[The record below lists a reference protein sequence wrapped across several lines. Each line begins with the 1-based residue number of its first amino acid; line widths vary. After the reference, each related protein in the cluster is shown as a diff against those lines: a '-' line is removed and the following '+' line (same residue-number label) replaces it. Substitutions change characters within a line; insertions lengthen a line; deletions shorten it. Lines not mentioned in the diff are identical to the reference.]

1 MKLSVIIL
9 SYKFKDYIKQAIESV
24 LNQQTNFEFELLIRD
39 DFSNDGTEEL
49 IIETLKSNTNNKV
62 TIRHFLSNE
71 NWGGFNNL
79 KFLLE
84 SCEGEYISYL
94 DGDDFY
100 SDMNKLQHQVDFLD
114 NNLEYSLHSTSC
126 YNLNKFGDM
135 FDPEI
140 THIYPL
146 EPVVEIEDL
155 VQRNLILSSSR
166 MFRNVPKIIED
177 WMRGARF
184 TDWIM
189 NYNILK
195 YGKAYCDKDYISTSY
210 RNTGDGYITSLS
222 SEEINNECD
231 YIRQLLKKD
240 YTTFMENKNKFWNLP
255 NQTNAFNGDKF
266 VEDEFIKL
274 KEKHNIVNAVETG
287 SYMFGTTMWFSENFN
302 HVYTFEISDEF
313 YQYGKELIRDK
324 QNISA
329 FHSDSV
335 MGLNKIIR
343 SIKGNTIFFLDAH
356 WYDYCPL
363 LDELESISKFNYT
376 PVIVIHDF
384 KTPHKHLGYDF
395 HNEQPFSIDFISN
408 KLNKIYPLG
417 YDYYYNNE
425 TVGGASRGVIYITP
439 KSKKNQLVIIDSFLS
454 NSQIEEKT
462 FNQIDLFRSNGYDV
476 LLTSNTIPS
485 KKTINICD
493 YFLFDSKNQLFN
505 SNYDNVEVV
514 DFFNSVGDFTV
525 HNLRYGLQRH
535 GLSVL
540 VNFHHAVNYAKS
552 LGYTN
557 LLRVESDDLFG
568 VESFKFIK
576 QSEKLLEENSKK
588 ALLFYNENQS
598 RKNLSFHFLYFN
610 IDYFLDKIIQLKN
623 EQDYKNY
630 LSNNFGNSDF
640 QIAEEFL
647 YNCLKL
653 NGDDEVL
660 IYDGQKFSTYF
671 PDTIWNTTS
680 SLSNIETN
688 YEDVITSIYK
698 IKNNEESLFIFSMN
712 YSDKS
717 LSRKIKI
724 NFDDRQEELIHELP
738 TNGSWAYQFFDNKLK
753 SIEVYDN
760 ISDVFLYEEKNQN
773 ISNYVEFN

>member
-62 TIRHFLSNE
+62 THRHFLSNE

>member
-1 MKLSVIIL
+1 MKLSVIIV
-9 SYKFKDYIKQAIESV
+9 SYKFKDYIKQAIDSV
-24 LNQQTNFEFELLIRD
+24 LNQQTNFDFELLIRD
-39 DFSNDGTEEL
+39 DFSNDGTEEV
-49 IIETLKSNTNNKV
+49 IVETLKLNTNNKV
-62 TIRHFLSNE
+62 TIRHFLSTE
-71 NWGGFNNL
+71 NWGAFNNI

-84 SCEGEYISYL
+84 NCKGEYVSYL
-94 DGDDFY
+94 DGDDFFSY
-100 SDMNKLQHQVDFLD
+100 MSKLQHQVDFLD
-114 NNLEYSLHSTSC
+114 NNPEYVVHSTGSYLLDKYGNDLIGDGKYLVPLKEDVVIEDVFGANIVTFGKTFRNLPNLIQSWMENVIFLDWIIV
-126 YNLNKFGDM
+126 YNLLKNGKA
-135 FDPEI
+135 
-140 THIYPL
+140 
-146 EPVVEIEDL
+146 
-155 VQRNLILSSSR
+155 
-166 MFRNVPKIIED
+166 KCED
-177 WMRGARF
+177 WPSG
-184 TDWIM
+184 
-189 NYNILK
+189 
-195 YGKAYCDKDYISTSY
+195 CY
-210 RNTGDGYITSLS
+210 RTTGDGSMTSLS
-222 SEEINNECD
+222 TDEINKESD
-231 YIRQLLKKD
+231 YIRELLKKD

-274 KEKHNIVNAVETG
+274 KENHNIVNAVETG

-395 HNEQPFSIDFISN
+395 HNEQPFSIDFISD

-439 KSKKNQLVIIDSFLS
+439 KSKKKQLVIIDSFLS

-540 VNFHHAVNYAKS
+540 INFHHAVNYAKS

-557 LLRVESDDLFG
+557 FLRVESDDLFG

-688 YEDVITSIYK
+688 YEDAITSIYK

-724 NFDDRQEELIHELP
+724 NFDDRQEELIHDLP